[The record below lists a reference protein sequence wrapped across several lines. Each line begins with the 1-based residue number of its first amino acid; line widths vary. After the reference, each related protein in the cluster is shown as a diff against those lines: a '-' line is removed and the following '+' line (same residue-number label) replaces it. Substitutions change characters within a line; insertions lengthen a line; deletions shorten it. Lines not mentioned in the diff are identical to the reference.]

1 MPRRKQYE
9 IVSQVQT
16 DEPLHLDFDNRHV
29 EVSLG
34 GRKGITTIDDAG
46 LAREIDARF
55 GDQNRSK
62 EGGKVIVIE
71 VDDRDKQRE
80 PGHVYSFQVPDMS
93 RFEKKRKRA

>member
-9 IVSQVQT
+9 IVSQT
-16 DEPLHLDFDNRHV
+16 PTYDPLKLDFDNRQV

-34 GRKGITTIDDAG
+34 GRRGMTTIDDAG

-55 GDQNRSK
+55 GDQNHGPD
-62 EGGKVIVIE
+62 GGKVIVIE

-80 PGHVYSFQVPDMS
+80 PGHVYTHLVPDLS
-93 RFEKKRKRA
+93 RFKGKG

>member
-9 IVSQVQT
+9 IVSQT
-16 DEPLHLDFDNRHV
+16 PTYEPVKLDFDNRQV

-34 GRKGITTIDDAG
+34 GRKGMTTIDDAG

-55 GDQNRSK
+55 GDQNRGPD
-62 EGGKVIVIE
+62 GGKVIVIE

-80 PGHVYSFQVPDMS
+80 PGHMYSFPAPDLS
-93 RFEKKRKRA
+93 RFKGKG